1 MKKII
6 CNICQD
12 KGYTEHEPY
21 EPDDELIKVKC
32 KSVKKTGKSKRRMTF
47 VQILIN
53 YEHKRF
59 IFCQRSRTRNRK
71 TGEQERL
78 DNSLNT
84 CNPSN
89 KLLNS

>member
-32 KSVKKTGKSKRRMTF
+32 KKCKEDR
-47 VQILIN
+47 
-53 YEHKRF
+53 E
-59 IFCQRSRTRNRK
+59 
-71 TGEQERL
+71 EQEAN
-78 DNSLNT
+78 DFCSD
-84 CNPSN
+84 PD
-89 KLLNS
+89 KL